1 MIIILLVLLVL
12 FIYSLLP
19 IEGKV
24 PIEGFNVTWY
34 NNSRVPLNKQD
45 TLYETEIKTLNEIFE
60 QTNLQGIPELDSFQK
75 LPNYLKFPMQSSFSE
90 IVLQR
95 LNDIF
100 SKSKDYKRSKIAI
113 IKDMYDIKW
122 KDIETSRHFV
132 FNIDVQNKTF
142 NWAKRLK
149 VYVIV
154 NDIKSFLTDTGEY
167 FERLDKNLLPNIIV
181 NTVALEESTARLLIG
196 GIDDPIGKE
205 SYYNNYNIKNVLYLM
220 DPFITSG
227 KDMVI
232 TEKMKVDFK
241 NDLEIKK
248 RIQEEKMKSKG
259 GFCYNTSNL
268 IANTKEECID
278 SGGIWDYVP
287 ENSYEC
293 PYYKSNENYP
303 NDFGRL
309 SGDKCEL
316 PRNMQIIGNRNF
328 SNDPSYRPLCYN
340 CKGNLFGEGSLG
352 FCCDDQNDKEKYP
365 ELITPDYAF
374 IGDNVLRE
382 KYADSLAQKGLNVK

>member
-19 IEGKV
+19 IEG
-24 PIEGFNVTWY
+24 FNVTSY

-60 QTNLQGIPELDSFQK
+60 QTNLQGFPEVYSFQK

-100 SKSKDYKRSKIAI
+100 SKSKDYKQSEFVI

-132 FNIDVQNKTF
+132 FNIDVRNKTF
-142 NWAKRLK
+142 NWAKRLRI
-149 VYVIV
+149 YVIV

-167 FERLDKNLLPNIIV
+167 FEPVDKNLLPNIIV
-181 NTVALEESTARLLIG
+181 NTISLEESTERLLIG
-196 GIDDPIGKE
+196 GIDAEIGNE
-205 SYYNNYNIKNVLYLM
+205 SYYNYYKIKNVLYLM
-220 DPFITSG
+220 DPFLTSG
-227 KDMVI
+227 KDMAI
-232 TEKMKVDFK
+232 TETMKLDFK
-241 NDLEIKK
+241 QVLEIKK
-248 RIQEEKMKSKG
+248 RIEEEKMKSKG

-268 IANTKEECID
+268 LAKTKEECID

-293 PYYKSNENYP
+293 PYYRSNENYP
-303 NDFGRL
+303 NDFGGL
-309 SGDKCEL
+309 SGDKCQL
-316 PRNMQIIGNRNF
+316 PKNMQIIGNRNF

-340 CKGNLFGEGSLG
+340 CKDNLFGEGSLG

-365 ELITPDYAF
+365 GLITPDYAF

-382 KYADSLAQKGLNVK
+382 KYADGLAQKTLNVK